1 MAQQH
6 VLFQGGVAKFNRT
19 VVKFVCRAL
28 RGLSHLR
35 KYDFLNIVKTYIPLR
50 FKKKNIINFYFY
62 YWFTSSDSEKHWK
75 TLIEL
80 CACARNICGI

>member
-28 RGLSHLR
+28 RGLSHLK

-50 FKKKNIINFYFY
+50 FKKN
-62 YWFTSSDSEKHWK
+62 K
-75 TLIEL
+75 TLLISIFIIGL
-80 CACARNICGI
+80 RHLIVKNTGKH